1 MATLGEDPRPA
12 SPEAPTAPAARSP
25 SPPPVSTLGHTP
37 QPLTRMELKIIGAL
51 AALGVTGRR
60 AQHPYQDSASIW
72 AEIGTGLHFFV
83 HVAPTSAL
91 AAERSFSVLDERQL
105 EGIRV
110 RHAEYE
116 GGSTHHR
123 FECSGITYKV
133 SGVVPSGSR
142 DMYAFVARF
151 IRALSCAA

>member
-1 MATLGEDPRPA
+1 
-12 SPEAPTAPAARSP
+12 
-25 SPPPVSTLGHTP
+25 
-37 QPLTRMELKIIGAL
+37 MELKIIGAL
-51 AALGVTGRR
+51 GALGVTAHR

-72 AEIGTGLHFFV
+72 AELGTGLHFFV
-83 HVAPTSAL
+83 HVAPTWMLVREA
-91 AAERSFSVLDERQL
+91 SFSVLDERQL

-110 RHAEYE
+110 QHAGYE

-123 FECSGITYKV
+123 FECSGITYMI
-133 SGVVPSGSR
+133 SGVVPPGSR

>member
-1 MATLGEDPRPA
+1 
-12 SPEAPTAPAARSP
+12 
-25 SPPPVSTLGHTP
+25 
-37 QPLTRMELKIIGAL
+37 MELKVIGAL
-51 AALGVTGRR
+51 AELGVTGQR
-60 AQHPYQDSASIW
+60 AQHPYEDSASIW
-72 AEIGTGLHFFV
+72 ADFGTGMHFFV
-83 HVAPTSAL
+83 HVAPTWML
-91 AAERSFSVLDERQL
+91 ARESSFSVLDERLL

-116 GGSTHHR
+116 GGSSHHR

-133 SGVVPSGSR
+133 NGVVPPGSR